1 MIHVNNH
8 WLGRIVESCR
18 YNVRVNK
25 QQAIKI
31 PEYLYDN
38 YDDNIIN
45 SWNKKLYDILLL
57 PNWFQ
62 LYDLNIS
69 PVLTHWGET
78 NVPQFHKRHFKC
90 IFLNEN
96 FLI

>member
-8 WLGRIVESCR
+8 WLGRIVESYR

-31 PEYLYDN
+31 PEYFYDN

-45 SWNKKLYDILLL
+45 SWNKKLYDIVLL

-78 NVPQFHKRHFKC
+78 NVPQFYKRHFKC